1 MSQTDEAIQ
10 DVRDFCGK
18 AWTEY
23 REQAPM
29 HEIMRMSTLLP
40 ILLAHIDEQATQIT
54 TMQENFT
61 EFMMNGPCDKHS
73 GDNTPPLP
81 EFLKKIDGKCMLC
94 MIEQI
99 ATLKAALIA
108 DREELIVNGSSYVIW
123 RYQNNIDPID
133 PNWGLIKSHAK
144 EELAQEYPD
153 IFKEE

>member
-1 MSQTDEAIQ
+1 MSHAIRDRLMASVRIDAINGDGFERSVVRGQILEAIS
-10 DVRDFCGK
+10 
-18 AWTEY
+18 Y
-23 REQAPM
+23 
-29 HEIMRMSTLLP
+29 
-40 ILLAHIDEQATQIT
+40 IDEQSS
-54 TMQENFT
+54 
-61 EFMMNGPCDKHS
+61 K
-73 GDNTPPLP
+73 
-81 EFLKKIDGKCMLC
+81 
-94 MIEQI
+94 I

>member
-1 MSQTDEAIQ
+1 MQVGIAIQ

-40 ILLAHIDEQATQIT
+40 ILLAHIDEQSS
-54 TMQENFT
+54 
-61 EFMMNGPCDKHS
+61 K
-73 GDNTPPLP
+73 
-81 EFLKKIDGKCMLC
+81 
-94 MIEQI
+94 I
-99 ATLKAALIA
+99 ATLKAALVA

-153 IFKEE
+153 IDWEE